1 MSRSRRKTPITG
13 ITTAQSEK
21 SDKRT
26 ANRKLRRVTKEILR
40 RGSLEDDQILPEIR
54 EVSNVWS
61 FAKDGKRWHDP
72 DDPKNRKI
80 LKK

>member
-13 ITTAQSEK
+13 IIAAQSEK
-21 SDKRT
+21 SDKRI

-72 DDPKNRKI
+72 DDPKNRKV